1 RPSFSRRATFIARR
15 APSAQTTGGDHGAA
29 LGEDEVRATK
39 EILGFDPDA
48 SFAGD
53 DEVLAHARK
62 VRDRGRAAHLEWD
75 KSFSAWRSAN
85 PEAAAL
91 FDRLA
96 KRDRPAGLDA
106 AFPVCEASEK
116 CIATRAASG
125 QVLNAIAET
134 MPELWG
140 GSADLAGSNNT
151 LIKGEPS
158 FLPAQR
164 STEAFFGHEYGR
176 NI

>member
-1 RPSFSRRATFIARR
+1 TGSRSRTTPPSPSVRTRPPATPPTAGTFSTWTSPPAASTKRTSRPSTPPSRRPVPIPDRLSSACPPSSPDRHRTTSTPA
-15 APSAQTTGGDHGAA
+15 APADA

-48 SFAGD
+48 SFAVD

-96 KRDRPAGLDA
+96 TRELPADLDA
-106 AFPVCEASEK
+106 A
-116 CIATRAASG
+116 
-125 QVLNAIAET
+125 
-134 MPELWG
+134 
-140 GSADLAGSNNT
+140 
-151 LIKGEPS
+151 
-158 FLPAQR
+158 
-164 STEAFFGHEYGR
+164 
-176 NI
+176 